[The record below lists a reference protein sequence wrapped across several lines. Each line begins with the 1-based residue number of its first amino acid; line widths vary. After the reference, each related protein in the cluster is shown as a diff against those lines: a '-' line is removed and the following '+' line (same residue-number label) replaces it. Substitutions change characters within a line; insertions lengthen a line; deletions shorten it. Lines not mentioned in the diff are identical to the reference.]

1 MSKVIK
7 TDISLL
13 ERKLASRLFGIIGRN
28 MFIKFRLLPYQKT
41 LNSNF
46 AFFSVSYLDTRLDP
60 LYNCCIFAINW

>member
-46 AFFSVSYLDTRLDP
+46 AFFFRQLFGY
-60 LYNCCIFAINW
+60 